1 MITVKVEGMQALQ
14 ASLSKQANQI
24 PFAAARALT
33 VTAHAVHAEIKRQLT
48 AGVQGGATPYTLRAF
63 SVKAATKATLTA
75 EVGLR
80 TGGPPGG
87 TPYDQAIAHLFHGG
101 TRRFKRLE
109 AWLKARGLMP
119 ASMQIAPGSGIQL
132 DQRGNMYAYQRKE
145 MTKALTSRQKNFQ
158 IFRQSG
164 AGKETKSIGFFV
176 VLPGSVAAKHLPL
189 GIYRR
194 IYTKSSKSSA
204 IEHWFSF
211 SSPGTYQRQYDL
223 DSIGSRVVSS
233 VWPANFETSLAKAL
247 ATAR

>member
-1 MITVKVEGMQALQ
+1 MITVKIEGMQALQ
-14 ASLSKQANQI
+14 ASIGKQASQI

-63 SVKAATKATLTA
+63 AVKAATKATLTA

-109 AWLKARGLMP
+109 AWLKGRGLMP
-119 ASMQIAPGSGIQL
+119 ENMQLAPGAKAPL
-132 DQRGNMYAYQRKE
+132 DRRGNPRQPAIKE
-145 MTKALTSRQKNFQ
+145 MLGILSAYRRNLQT
-158 IFRQSG
+158 FRQ
-164 AGKETKSIGFFV
+164 AGRSKTQKGIGFFV
-176 VLPGSVAAKHLPL
+176 VLPGSIAAKHLAL

-194 IYTKSSKSSA
+194 ITSGAESVIEPWFHFSA
-204 IEHWFSF
+204 
-211 SSPGTYQRQYDL
+211 PGTYRRQYDL
-223 DSIGSRVVSS
+223 DAIASRVVSS
-233 VWPANFETSLAKAL
+233 VWPANFETSLARAL